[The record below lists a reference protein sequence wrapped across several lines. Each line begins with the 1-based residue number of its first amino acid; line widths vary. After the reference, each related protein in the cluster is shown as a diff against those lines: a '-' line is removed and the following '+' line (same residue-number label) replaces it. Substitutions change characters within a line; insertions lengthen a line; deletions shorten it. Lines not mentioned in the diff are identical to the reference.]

1 MLTRKQ
7 AGVIFRAVKENK
19 IEMTEE
25 QINKMYKETEKEN
38 RYNLPESTIADRL
51 QVAVMSIFDEDYEN
65 AQEQIRMAFDLPK
78 GNEEEKIKEL
88 EKEVE
93 ELETKYEEARARKD
107 WDEADQLEIRI
118 DSKNQQIYRLEEKKQ
133 RA

>member
-65 AQEQIRMAFDLPK
+65 AQEQIRMAFNLPK

-93 ELETKYEEARARKD
+93 ELEIEYEEARARKD

-118 DSKNQQIYRLEEKKQ
+118 DSKNQQIYRLEEKMQ